1 MKSLVT
7 TFLVFA
13 TCLVIAGTIALID
26 QAQATLSLSSS
37 EAGQLTPA
45 EKARVSDRTTLS
57 EFANSAQEKFSL
69 PQPEAPVVF
78 DDVRPSDPS
87 YTAAQAVYPFL
98 HRQLLCPDCA
108 LTSNFYGRSP
118 LTRAQ
123 AAVALVSILIRERKI
138 TLGDSGARQRTSS
151 PMFPMPTR
159 SPYSSVPTSLPLW
172 EKEFSRSSPEIWFV
186 PQNRIRIQRWRC
198 SSIQCNG
205 VFRLLPLR
213 PACVSD
219 TRRDDEQQS
228 ELDRRYPFSAAR
240 SLA

>member
-13 TCLVIAGTIALID
+13 TCIVIAGTIALID
-26 QAQATLSLSSS
+26 QAEATLSLSSS

-45 EKARVSDRTTLS
+45 EKARISDRTTLS

-108 LTSNFYGRSP
+108 LTSNFYGGSP

-123 AAVALVSILIRERKI
+123 AAIALVSILIRERKI
-138 TLGDSGARQRTSS
+138 TLATPEQTSDVLANVSDADSVSVFAR
-151 PMFPMPTR
+151 
-159 SPYSSVPTSLPLW
+159 PYIATALAEGVLPL
-172 EKEFSRSSPEIWFV
+172 EPG
-186 PQNRIRIQRWRC
+186 N
-198 SSIQCNG
+198 
-205 VFRLLPLR
+205 LLR
-213 PACVSD
+213 PSEPYTHTEMAALFNTVQ
-219 TRRDDEQQS
+219 RRF
-228 ELDRRYPFSAAR
+228 PPSAATACLR
-240 SLA
+240 LGHEEGR